1 MSNRPDPRQYLKGF
15 KEPYVRPVTPPMH
28 TPPAPL
34 AEQQY
39 IGGMQQWE
47 RRNTLG
53 EVHVPDHINQMA
65 LLDERIEFE
74 RMERERLEERRIA
87 EEMNFMVESMVETAT
102 GGHGPGEDGG
112 GPAIKKSGPTL
123 TDADVQAYYNAIVA
137 AGGGISNNNILAI
150 QTAVTTMKNTNDST
164 DGNSLWSHFQ
174 QAFFFVGQ
182 NSLTNG
188 LYVPIVNT
196 LNGTVVSNG
205 NFTYS
210 KTQGVIQDGVS
221 SDSYISGTAYIDT
234 GIANNN
240 TSFPANNRHAYA
252 YISGFNGNTA
262 TNIGPVYGENNI
274 VANRSQQF
282 LLTYSP
288 GFSRYDC
295 LAYNNN
301 AGVHATVIGLS
312 PSPPLVGGYGVYN
325 SSSGNSVPY
334 KYGTGRTVLLS
345 PGAPAASGNTSNN
358 ILIGKGGNAGN
369 GIGGNIYSFF
379 SLGSKFGGSTS
390 LDTMDTIISTLLT
403 SLA

>member
-112 GPAIKKSGPTL
+112 GSAIKKKSGPTL

-150 QTAVTTMKNTNDST
+150 QTAVTTMKNTNDSS
-164 DGNSLWSHFQ
+164 DGNSLWSYFQ

-188 LYVPIVNT
+188 LYIPIVNT
-196 LNGTVVSNG
+196 LNGTVISNG

-221 SDSYISGTAYIDT
+221 SDGYTSGTAYIDT

-252 YISGFNGNTA
+252 YISGFNGNTV

-274 VANRSQQF
+274 TANRSYQF
-282 LLTYSP
+282 LPSYSST
-288 GFSRYDC
+288 FSRYDC

-301 AGVHATVIGLS
+301 AGVHATIIGLS
-312 PSPPLVGGYGVYN
+312 SPPVVGGYGVYN
-325 SSSGNSVPY
+325 SSQGSGVPY
-334 KYGTGRTVLLS
+334 KFGTGRTTLLNT
-345 PGAPAASGNTSNN
+345 GAPAASGNTSNN
-358 ILIGKGGNAGN
+358 ILIGKGGSTAS

-379 SLGSKFGGSTS
+379 SLGSKFGSSTS

-403 SLA
+403 SLT

>member
-1 MSNRPDPRQYLKGF
+1 MSNRPDPRQYLRGF
-15 KEPYVRPVTPPMH
+15 KEPYVRPVVPPMH
-28 TPPAPL
+28 ASPAPL

-47 RRNTLG
+47 RRSVLG
-53 EVHVPDHINQMA
+53 NNIPDHVNQMA
-65 LLDERIEFE
+65 LLDERIELE
-74 RMERERLEERRIA
+74 RRERERLEQERIGK
-87 EEMNFMVESMVETAT
+87 EMHFMVESMVETAT
-102 GGHGPGEDGG
+102 GGASTGDGG

-123 TDADVQAYYNAIVA
+123 TDADVRTYYNAIVA

-188 LYVPIVNT
+188 LYIPIVNT

-221 SDSYISGTAYIDT
+221 SDGYLSGTAYVDT

-252 YISGFNGNTA
+252 YISGFKGNTV
-262 TNIGPVYGENNI
+262 TNIGPVYGEDNI
-274 VANRSQQF
+274 VANRSYQF
-282 LLTYSP
+282 LPSYSST
-288 GFSRYDC
+288 FSRYDC

-301 AGVHATVIGLS
+301 AGGHATVIGLA
-312 PSPPLVGGYGVYN
+312 PPPVVGGYGVYN
-325 SSSGNSVPY
+325 SSPGSNVPY
-334 KYGTGRTVLLS
+334 KFGTGRTTLLT
-345 PGAPAASGNTSNN
+345 PGTSFASGNTSNN
-358 ILIGKGGNAGN
+358 ILIGKGGNTGN

-379 SLGSKFGGSTS
+379 SLGSKFGSSTS

-403 SLA
+403 SLI

>member
-1 MSNRPDPRQYLKGF
+1 MSNRPDPRQYLRGF
-15 KEPYVRPVTPPMH
+15 KEPYVRPVVPPMH
-28 TPPAPL
+28 ASPAPL

-47 RRNTLG
+47 RRSVLG
-53 EVHVPDHINQMA
+53 NNIPDHVNQMA
-65 LLDERIEFE
+65 LLDERIELE
-74 RMERERLEERRIA
+74 RREKERLEQERIGK
-87 EEMNFMVESMVETAT
+87 EMHFMVESMVETAT
-102 GGHGPGEDGG
+102 GGASTGDGG

-188 LYVPIVNT
+188 LYIPIVNT

-221 SDSYISGTAYIDT
+221 SDGYLSGTAYVDT

-282 LLTYSP
+282 LLTYSST
-288 GFSRYDC
+288 FSRYDC
-295 LAYNNN
+295 FAYNNN
-301 AGVHATVIGLS
+301 AGGHATVIGLS
-312 PSPPLVGGYGVYN
+312 PSPLVGGYGVYN
-325 SSSGNSVPY
+325 SSQGNSIPY

-358 ILIGKGGNAGN
+358 ILIGKGGNSGN

-379 SLGSKFGGSTS
+379 SLGSKFGSSTS

-403 SLA
+403 SLT